1 MAAKTPNLLIGDTGF
16 VDPLRG
22 IYTGVTAVGDDLVA
36 DGTRL
41 QTRNNFTS
49 EVYYFPD
56 IDDAD
61 TWASG
66 IPGIQACFWQTDE
79 GATVADAV
87 SAHLTNADGTVTF
100 KAASGGNGKGWL
112 LLLIDPLL
120 SHRSGYP
127 GR

>member
-1 MAAKTPNLLIGDTGF
+1 MAAKTPNVAVGDTGF
-16 VDPLRG
+16 VDLLRG
-22 IYTGVTAVGDDLVA
+22 LFTGVTTVGQDLVT
-36 DGTRL
+36 DGVKVQSRL
-41 QTRNNFTS
+41 NYTQ
-49 EVYYFPD
+49 ELYYFAD

-87 SAHLTNADGTVTF
+87 SAHLSALDGTITF

-112 LLLIDPLL
+112 LLLIDPITG
-120 SHRSGYP
+120 RRGGYP